1 MASRVQGSRKTKF
14 GFVATGGG
22 EACGLAC
29 SFMGMQRVRGGS
41 DLSLRVIQWRAH
53 NSVSQSNSGRETEK
67 ERSRRGQERNG
78 ERERERASEGE
89 GEGEERK
96 RERERGN
103 LAERSNCLLS
113 RSKQISLDIS
123 AKRGSS
129 GKAEDP
135 LCSL

>member
-53 NSVSQSNSGRETEK
+53 NSVSQSNSGRETERKKQTGARK
-67 ERSRRGQERNG
+67 ERG
-78 ERERERASEGE
+78 ERERASEGE
-89 GEGEERK
+89 GEGEER
-96 RERERGN
+96 ER
-103 LAERSNCLLS
+103 
-113 RSKQISLDIS
+113 
-123 AKRGSS
+123 
-129 GKAEDP
+129 
-135 LCSL
+135 